1 MNYLNKQNLT
11 FLVLTLCLLT
21 LSGYYFFNQ
30 QNEKIYLIIS
40 IFLGLLIIPFLYSKI
55 ERTLYL
61 IILLAPVSI
70 GVLLPIV
77 NTSLSIPSELL
88 TGIVIIIFT
97 VKILLGLKVNKSVL
111 FHPLSLILY
120 ADLLWTLIVS
130 LNSSDVGVSIKRFVL
145 KFAFIFVYYVL
156 FALFFNNRKK
166 QSNIYIVYALGLIYP
181 IVYAMNV
188 HAKTGFVQASSF
200 SICQP
205 YFADHTIYGACIAF
219 IIPFFIIMSRKDN
232 RKGKYIYPILLVV
245 LVSAEILSYSRASW
259 ISLIICL
266 FFYLATKIKIK
277 GWVMLTGI
285 GLIAFVV
292 TLNFQTIYGNLRETE
307 TKYDDN
313 IGAHLTSVTNLQ
325 NDASNLERV
334 NRWVCA
340 YRMFQEHPIMGFGPG
355 TYQFEYDK
363 FQTPEFMTRIS
374 THHGNRGN
382 AHSEYL
388 TYLSEY
394 GIIGFIVFLILVIYS
409 VGLGLKLIYSSVNK
423 KQKALIYGSVLGLIT
438 FYSHGLFNTFS
449 DYEKMSILF
458 YGSLA
463 ILVNLDLKISK
474 QQLETN

>member
-1 MNYLNKQNLT
+1 M
-11 FLVLTLCLLT
+11 LTLLLLA
-21 LSGYYFFNQ
+21 LSGHYFINE
-30 QNEKIYLIIS
+30 QNEKIYPIIYG
-40 IFLGLLIIPFLYSKI
+40 FLGLLIIPFLYSKI

-61 IILLAPVSI
+61 IVLLAPVSI
-70 GVLLPIV
+70 SAILPFI
-77 NTSLSIPSELL
+77 NTSISIPSELL
-88 TGIVIIIFT
+88 TGIVIIIFGI
-97 VKILLGLKVNKSVL
+97 KILLGLKINKSVL

-120 ADLLWTLIVS
+120 LDLIWTLVTA
-130 LNSSDVGVSIKRFVL
+130 LNSTDVGVSIKRFAL
-145 KFAFIFVYYVL
+145 KFAFVFVYYIL
-156 FALFFNNRKK
+156 FTLFFNNEKK
-166 QSNIYIVYALGLIYP
+166 QKRMYLIYAVGLIYP
-181 IVYAMNV
+181 IIHSMLV

-205 YFADHTIYGACIAF
+205 YFSDHTIYGACIAF
-219 IIPFFIIMSRKDN
+219 IIPFFIIMSKKDN
-232 RKGKYIYPILLVV
+232 RENKYIFPVLLIV
-245 LVSAEILSYSRASW
+245 LFAAEILSYSRASW

-266 FFYLATKIKIK
+266 LFYLATKIKIK
-277 GWVMLTGI
+277 GWAMLAVIGI
-285 GLIAFVV
+285 LTFGI

-394 GIIGFIVFLILVIYS
+394 GIIGFIIFLILVIYS
-409 VGLGLKLIYSSVNK
+409 VGLGLKLIYGSVNK
-423 KQKALIYGSVLGLIT
+423 KQKVLIYSSVLGLIT

-458 YGSLA
+458 YGSLS
-463 ILVNLDLKISK
+463 ILVNIDLKISK
-474 QQLETN
+474 KHIETNPKNN